1 MLVLLVSAQYAGATG
16 QCTVYWCYKSVYI
29 MMLVLLV
36 SVHSIC
42 ASNSV
47 NMMML
52 VLLVS
57 VHNTCASNS
66 VNIMMLVLQVCT
78 VCWCYKSVC
87 NVHNDASA
95 TGQCTVCWCYR
106 SVYIMMLVPLVSVHS
121 TCASNSVNMM
131 MLVLLVSVH
140 NTCASNS
147 VNIMMLVLVI
157 SVPITGKPT
166 LAFCNYRLNIHKTEI
181 SRNVMD
187 MMYKVLPEGPWI
199 LSCMYYFW
207 RVWDYRQP
215 LCITSF
221 SGFHNCTRK
230 CKKFQSLTACASL
243 YTKLIFET

>member
-1 MLVLLVSAQYAGATG
+1 MLVLQVSVHHDAGATSQCTSWCWYYWSVHSMLVLQVSVQYAGATGQCTSWCWCYKSVYIMMLVLLVSAQYAGATG

-36 SVHSIC
+36 SVHSI
-42 ASNSV
+42 
-47 NMMML
+47 
-52 VLLVS
+52 
-57 VHNTCASNS
+57 
-66 VNIMMLVLQVCT
+66 
-78 VCWCYKSVC
+78 
-87 NVHNDASA
+87 
-95 TGQCTVCWCYR
+95 
-106 SVYIMMLVPLVSVHS
+106 
-121 TCASNSVNMM
+121 CASNSVNMM